1 MKEGHTMQE
10 KDLKRFGAVIQQLIN
25 GNDIS
30 REQAYDSFSMILQ
43 NQQPDLHQGAFLAAL
58 SAKGETASEI
68 AGVWESIVKFDTVK
82 VTINTNSP
90 LVENS
95 GTGMDSLKTFNV
107 SSAAGIV
114 ATACGATL
122 ARHGARALTSK
133 RGTVDIL
140 ESVGVDVECDA
151 DTVTRS
157 IESIGIGIFNG
168 MSPEVHPNGLGRILS
183 QIRFGSTLNIAASLA
198 NPASPT
204 IGLRGLHSEHM
215 LNLVADVMQEIGY
228 SRAILVHGKDDKH
241 DGGMDEIS
249 ITGKTIIKTFG
260 MGNCSITDLRP
271 EDVGMQTASYE
282 NIAAL
287 DNSDDA
293 TNQFIS
299 VLAGSGHKACVDFT
313 CLNSAGILLASGITE
328 SLEAGITLSY
338 EAVNNGTALQKLHD
352 WVSVQSRDKQ
362 LGLDCFQQCLDNAG
376 IIL

>member
-1 MKEGHTMQE
+1 MQE
-10 KDLKRFGAVIQQLIN
+10 SDLKLFGTIIQQLIN
-25 GNDIS
+25 GNDLS
-30 REQAYDSFSMILQ
+30 REEAYNSFSAILK

-58 SAKGETASEI
+58 SAKGETAAEI
-68 AGVWESIVKFDTVK
+68 AGVWEAIVKFDTVTT
-82 VTINTNSP
+82 TINIDSP

-114 ATACGATL
+114 ATACGARL

-140 ESVGVDVECDA
+140 ESVGIDVDCDV

-157 IESIGIGIFNG
+157 IESAGIGIFNG

-198 NPASPT
+198 NPANPT
-204 IGLRGLHSEHM
+204 IALRGLYSENM
-215 LNLVADVMQEIGY
+215 LNLVADVMQKIGY
-228 SRAILVHGKDDKH
+228 ERAILVHGKDDKH

-249 ITGKTIIKTFG
+249 ITGQTMIKTFG
-260 MGNCSITDLRP
+260 MGNCTITDFRP
-271 EDVGMQTASYE
+271 EDVGMETAVYE
-282 NIAAL
+282 DIAAL

-299 VLAGSGHKACVDFT
+299 VLAGNGHKACVDFT

-328 SLEAGITLSY
+328 SMEEGITLSY
-338 EAVNNGTALQKLHD
+338 NAVNNGTALKKLHD
-352 WVSVQSRDKQ
+352 WVSIQSRDKQ
-362 LGLDCFQQCLDNAG
+362 LGLDRFQQCLDNAG
-376 IIL
+376 VNL